1 MGRGPGP
8 GFGDGAVPDSARSA
22 IGIERPQQIRA
33 RRGLP
38 PERGEETGPAPSRK
52 GEGSASR
59 GARDEELQLELA
71 PRGLER

>member
-38 PERGEETGPAPSRK
+38 PERREETGPAPSRK
-52 GEGSASR
+52 GEGSANRRVGECATKSFSSS
-59 GARDEELQLELA
+59 
-71 PRGLER
+71 